1 MLFKNRILLFC
12 LILSY
17 SIHSQTYQIFTD
29 KRVNKTMN
37 SYLQKADSCKVI
49 FDYDHSFKYI
59 AEVIIYAKSIK
70 NINAEILC
78 NIKLVELYRH
88 AALFKK
94 SDIYLQRVEHLIKVN
109 SGNVSKYNLMYY
121 NNRKAALF
129 SEYYHNPDSTL
140 FYSKKALA
148 LSKELRD
155 NPIEFTSLMEIG
167 YAYEIKKN
175 YLEAVEYYVKAYEIS
190 KAKRTESESC
200 DALVN
205 MSRIY
210 EKMGEYKIALEKC
223 NEGLAIMKKRDN
235 LIQKLL
241 LYDIRQNIYEKT
253 GDKTLALN
261 NVKERLKYTD
271 LYHEKNA
278 KDKLIEANKKYDILE
293 RERENEKRK
302 KDIEEI
308 KKNQLLLLSI
318 ILLFVLGLISLLYY
332 SKKIRIA
339 NRQLDFYSK
348 ENAFL
353 LNEANHRINNN
364 LQLIIV
370 LLNEEL
376 DKMEELETDNSAI
389 KKILVKVESIST
401 LHRHLYKA
409 TDKKSVDAKQYLIE
423 IVANFS
429 DIFIEK
435 GIQVTYSIDK
445 INVSIDLAMYLG
457 LLATELFINSIKYAF
472 DNQKNK
478 EIELKVFQD
487 QTLLHFDYTD
497 NGEQSIGKEITP
509 KLVTTICKQIKA
521 DYKIETLSGFEFY
534 LTKKL

>member
-148 LSKELRD
+148 LSKDLRD

-175 YLEAVEYYVKAYEIS
+175 YVGV
-190 KAKRTESESC
+190 
-200 DALVN
+200 
-205 MSRIY
+205 
-210 EKMGEYKIALEKC
+210 G
-223 NEGLAIMKKRDN
+223 GLK
-235 LIQKLL
+235 
-241 LYDIRQNIYEKT
+241 
-253 GDKTLALN
+253 
-261 NVKERLKYTD
+261 
-271 LYHEKNA
+271 
-278 KDKLIEANKKYDILE
+278 
-293 RERENEKRK
+293 
-302 KDIEEI
+302 
-308 KKNQLLLLSI
+308 
-318 ILLFVLGLISLLYY
+318 
-332 SKKIRIA
+332 
-339 NRQLDFYSK
+339 
-348 ENAFL
+348 
-353 LNEANHRINNN
+353 
-364 LQLIIV
+364 
-370 LLNEEL
+370 
-376 DKMEELETDNSAI
+376 
-389 KKILVKVESIST
+389 
-401 LHRHLYKA
+401 
-409 TDKKSVDAKQYLIE
+409 
-423 IVANFS
+423 
-429 DIFIEK
+429 
-435 GIQVTYSIDK
+435 
-445 INVSIDLAMYLG
+445 
-457 LLATELFINSIKYAF
+457 
-472 DNQKNK
+472 
-478 EIELKVFQD
+478 
-487 QTLLHFDYTD
+487 
-497 NGEQSIGKEITP
+497 
-509 KLVTTICKQIKA
+509 
-521 DYKIETLSGFEFY
+521 
-534 LTKKL
+534 